1 MARWRSINN
10 MRLLTLAIIMT
21 ILFAAGCRRVQVP
34 TAEVNVAQVKEVTLD
49 PNASL
54 WNNVSLHTSKM
65 ILQDIVDPRL
75 LEVSTTEVQVKAITD
90 GQQIAFRLEWLDP
103 TQNDV
108 PGPKHFI
115 DGCAVQIPTKI
126 EANVPAPQMG
136 EVGKGVEIA
145 FWRADWQ
152 AIVEGRADD
161 IKSIY
166 PNAQIDHYPS
176 QAKSLEGNPQ
186 ALAEAGARYAPARA
200 LGNNRTGPREQP
212 VEDMIA
218 EGPGTL
224 TPAAATTSKGK
235 GVKTKTGWAVVI
247 SRAVPAGFSS
257 ATPTQA
263 AFAVWE
269 AAHGE
274 VGARKMRTGWVPL
287 MVK

>member
-1 MARWRSINN
+1 
-10 MRLLTLAIIMT
+10 MRLLTIAIIMT

-34 TAEVNVAQVKEVTLD
+34 TAEVNVAQVKEITLD

-54 WNNVSLHTSKM
+54 WNNVSLHASKM
-65 ILQDIVDPRL
+65 IPQDIVDPRL
-75 LEVSTTEVQVKAITD
+75 LEVSTAEVQVKAITD
-90 GQQIAFRLEWLDP
+90 GQQIAFRLEWLDS

-108 PGPKHFI
+108 PGPKHFL
-115 DGCAVQIPTKI
+115 DGCAVQIPAKI

-161 IKSIY
+161 IKSVY

-176 QAKSLEGNPQ
+176 QAKPLEGNPQ

-235 GVKTKTGWAVVI
+235 GVRTKTGWAVVI
-247 SRAVPAGFSS
+247 ARTVPAGFSS

-287 MVK
+287 MLK